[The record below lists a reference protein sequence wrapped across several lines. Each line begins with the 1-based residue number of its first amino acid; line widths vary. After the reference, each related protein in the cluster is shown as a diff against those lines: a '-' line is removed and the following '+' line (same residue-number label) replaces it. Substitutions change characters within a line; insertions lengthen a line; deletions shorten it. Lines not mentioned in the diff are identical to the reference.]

1 MNLQRFDLAALP
13 AVPWKNGGGLTREI
27 VCRPAGAGM
36 NDFDWRVSI
45 ASITAPGPFS
55 AFDGVDRV
63 IVLLDGGGVRLRSAD
78 AGIDHR
84 LDVPLA
90 PFAFAGEA
98 ALTCE
103 LLGGASTDFN
113 VMTRRDRCRADVRVL
128 TGAAQLGAAPLRAA
142 DVRLL
147 FAVRGRWRV
156 DGLEPLAPGS
166 GAWWAEPVGA
176 AHAAPESPD
185 SAMIVVHIDSLA
197 SRP

>member
-1 MNLQRFDLAALP
+1 MIRQRFDLAALA
-13 AVPWKNGGGLTREI
+13 AVPWKNGAGLTREI

-63 IVLLDGGGVRLRSAD
+63 IVLLEGGGVRLRSAD
-78 AGIDHR
+78 ARIDHR

-98 ALTCE
+98 VLACE

-113 VMTRRDRCRADVRVL
+113 VMTRRDRCRAEVRVL
-128 TGAAQLGAAPLRAA
+128 TGDTPLRAA
-142 DVRLL
+142 NARLL
-147 FAVRGRWRV
+147 FAVRGNWRV
-156 DGLEPLAPGS
+156 DGLEPLTPGS
-166 GAWWAEPVGA
+166 GAWWDTPSGE
-176 AHAAPESPD
+176 AHAASEAPD
-185 SAMIVVHIDSLA
+185 SAMIAVHIDSLA
-197 SRP
+197 TRP